1 MGDAA
6 VVAAILRK
14 SRSEQAARS
23 LKDEGDKRKLKRIW
37 TDFWSRRSFIG
48 GGLFPEG
55 PQPFAAALNGEME
68 LPGIPDFPRFTSHS
82 SDALLLHD
90 MNTDRARLPTVVEL
104 TSNVSNASSS
114 LASINSCLPDWDM
127 PGPTGPREAD
137 GDADQTGARLASS
150 EPDDPRD
157 MPAFHNLLSGL
168 RERYAEILRR
178 RAHYV
183 NLVSFV
189 VFTTIYAIVLF
200 YQRRAFIGY
209 DVHKSLSHLLPRDSN
224 NEVATELQD
233 IVSVNDWLKDT
244 VRDLWIDPNCGNGVC
259 DIPVEELAYGRF
271 GCQEDCGWR
280 PDLLQI
286 VVELNYKFG
295 RDDIRAA
302 SQWNVCREGLCSLRA
317 IDPASAP
324 ELDQPA
330 CYLPQAGKFAHS
342 EGNVTAALYLPISGR
357 WEFCLLTPSPVLSVA
372 GSVYQVPLTREERA
386 KRIKAREGFLG
397 DGPFDVNVDD
407 LFTSLPP
414 PPPPPSSPVSGST
427 RAGLDG
433 ARASSAGTRVP
444 SAGSARVAA
453 EPGAK
458 ARVDGPQPT
467 IAPTESHRVDNPG
480 AAGGSE
486 TGAAEP
492 LTLAERTNVA
502 EPLDAA
508 GMTATAGT
516 WAKAPG
522 TFARAGGEVHA
533 PGTGE
538 AASDTM
544 AVGRTRTV
552 PEGVVKGAGV
562 AGSAQGLTSG
572 RATWPRSIPAWVE
585 GGEKRRAGGIGRV
598 VSKSVLDGMQPGAV
612 KLQEWTFSRKLSP
625 CHTDCLAMA
634 SCLFHCE
641 WMRPEVEAALNVS
654 LPVFNS
660 SSIVDLCVTQVGC
673 NANPQLRLP
682 AWDCSNY
689 QPSLAL
695 LFLGVKLVDD
705 GTSDPDAPPVQ
716 GGRVVVP
723 GLAPDDLSVMADY
736 VSVCHAE
743 LQRLSS
749 GLSSSAPSCSP
760 TCSLLWAGDLVCDTH
775 CLSEGCVFD
784 FADCCEEHIHHNGD
798 HHFHCPDSGQDN
810 SSLQVL
816 ERIFRIG
823 FQVPSEME
831 EAPIIG
837 SSGKGPSPPPPDAGP
852 DARNSSPTGK
862 GIMSTHTKGG
872 GSEQSSDEGRGNTEQ
887 STEESGS
894 QEVRRQGASTRGGGT
909 EGSRVAEGS
918 SRQGSSSEEGRVE
931 GSGIR
936 TTGSISTRDKGSSS
950 SQGGSTSDRG
960 SSSRGGSGGDE
971 DGNTG
976 IRTVRSGTLSW
987 LTSNLV
993 DSRWRLAGTTN
1004 RIIGGILIQQHR
1016 TPLRVVPRGK
1026 KFRSLFYLEFDTG
1039 VYAMPFG
1046 ANPLFLRSSPLFA
1059 PDLINRTDE
1068 FFTPEQ
1074 LSDRDVPFGFFPLRH
1089 RGSDIFPI
1097 YIDISK
1103 SQAEALLWLDY
1114 LKEGSFLGVT
1124 TEEVQVQIVT
1134 YNGILEYFGVVT
1146 VSFRRKP
1153 GGIVLVRSTVQTF
1166 SLDMYNTPGEVL
1178 RGVGEVLL
1186 ILMVIAGTLFELQQ
1200 MLAYARAG
1208 DLGSYFADMA
1218 NLIDLT
1224 SIGLFYVCIVLWAYF
1239 LVKYHARF
1247 DIQLSYQPY
1256 RTDFDSDGERLAK
1269 MLDLAEDGD
1278 AMREVLDTFQEVQD
1292 ISRTVDVYSFLTAL
1306 NLLFTMFRIL
1316 KLTDFHPRLGIIT
1329 HTLSRAA
1336 NDTAHYL
1343 LVAGVVF
1350 ISFAMLA
1357 HLSFGTVLP
1366 EFCTLS
1372 EAVNTCFLMVVG
1384 EVNVNVK
1391 LVALQG
1397 LQLAMAWIFF
1407 WLFMIIMHLIL
1418 INFFIAFIIDS
1429 FSEHMATGA
1438 QFSSTVAQDVR
1449 HILRDSM
1456 GHLWAWLRCRGGDA
1470 AGGRGRKRHH
1480 AQSDASVAAT
1490 LDALATLTTGTQT
1503 GTAGIDDT
1511 LSTIT
1516 DKPFAANNA
1525 GKGSV
1530 DPVGTGMVMG
1540 SDNGE
1545 GIGMGLGVEVGA
1557 GIIVY
1562 GRRTA
1567 KESTVGGGIVDKP
1580 PGGGHT
1586 KVGSKGADALN
1597 TGYSPRPAVRIDHA
1611 SDFAGVT
1618 DDHSQPRVV
1627 QVHGAYNLRHHLHPN
1642 PGDEP
1647 EPGYDWHSQPS
1658 TSRQAMVDPST
1669 GQISDASNRQALNPS
1684 THQAIHQPNHRLAN
1698 KPPSHV
1704 PPGGT
1709 TSTRTPSRVASTSQ
1723 TGHVSTRGGT
1733 SLRGGTSVQ
1742 VTSRRGGTSVQRAS
1756 IRGASARGANIRGL
1770 GRGAP
1775 PSAQPMH
1782 GWAGRWGA
1790 DGERRLFLQGRWYS
1804 QEDIAELLLDGL
1816 EGSTR
1821 DGQDGGLMLRA
1832 HAGEDTVARDSA
1844 GVSAA
1849 ADMILEVSS
1858 HAIWR
1863 FGTSVGPDGAGAA
1876 TAAGPK
1882 GTRAGGDGLS
1892 RSIDVASGGP
1902 PGEPEMPDNPAVQVA
1917 HMVAELQAQMLEV
1930 RAILLSQRGQ
1940 PTGEPYPQQLGAAS
1954 LRGGLL

>member
-1407 WLFMIIMHLIL
+1407 WWVWLYHGKWVGPAAGHGLDFLLVGVALLWVVGKACSCICP
-1418 INFFIAFIIDS
+1418 
-1429 FSEHMATGA
+1429 G
-1438 QFSSTVAQDVR
+1438 FSS
-1449 HILRDSM
+1449 
-1456 GHLWAWLRCRGGDA
+1456 RGFGLYWMPHDA
-1470 AGGRGRKRHH
+1470 A
-1480 AQSDASVAAT
+1480 
-1490 LDALATLTTGTQT
+1490 
-1503 GTAGIDDT
+1503 
-1511 LSTIT
+1511 
-1516 DKPFAANNA
+1516 
-1525 GKGSV
+1525 
-1530 DPVGTGMVMG
+1530 PVFV
-1540 SDNGE
+1540 
-1545 GIGMGLGVEVGA
+1545 
-1557 GIIVY
+1557 
-1562 GRRTA
+1562 
-1567 KESTVGGGIVDKP
+1567 
-1580 PGGGHT
+1580 
-1586 KVGSKGADALN
+1586 
-1597 TGYSPRPAVRIDHA
+1597 
-1611 SDFAGVT
+1611 
-1618 DDHSQPRVV
+1618 
-1627 QVHGAYNLRHHLHPN
+1627 
-1642 PGDEP
+1642 
-1647 EPGYDWHSQPS
+1647 
-1658 TSRQAMVDPST
+1658 
-1669 GQISDASNRQALNPS
+1669 
-1684 THQAIHQPNHRLAN
+1684 
-1698 KPPSHV
+1698 
-1704 PPGGT
+1704 
-1709 TSTRTPSRVASTSQ
+1709 
-1723 TGHVSTRGGT
+1723 
-1733 SLRGGTSVQ
+1733 
-1742 VTSRRGGTSVQRAS
+1742 
-1756 IRGASARGANIRGL
+1756 
-1770 GRGAP
+1770 
-1775 PSAQPMH
+1775 
-1782 GWAGRWGA
+1782 
-1790 DGERRLFLQGRWYS
+1790 
-1804 QEDIAELLLDGL
+1804 
-1816 EGSTR
+1816 
-1821 DGQDGGLMLRA
+1821 
-1832 HAGEDTVARDSA
+1832 
-1844 GVSAA
+1844 
-1849 ADMILEVSS
+1849 
-1858 HAIWR
+1858 
-1863 FGTSVGPDGAGAA
+1863 
-1876 TAAGPK
+1876 
-1882 GTRAGGDGLS
+1882 
-1892 RSIDVASGGP
+1892 
-1902 PGEPEMPDNPAVQVA
+1902 
-1917 HMVAELQAQMLEV
+1917 
-1930 RAILLSQRGQ
+1930 
-1940 PTGEPYPQQLGAAS
+1940 
-1954 LRGGLL
+1954 